1 MLERKIKD
9 NMKRDNGDLY
19 LFKLVGIGLA
29 LFYLFIYLGT
39 SFVTVGV
46 EEPKPVQK
54 EPSEYLKQEIQ
65 LEDAKILGKFWN
77 DKGHFIVVYRDTTK
91 APEIVEVDASEWE
104 LMEVG
109 VNFVTVGVGSKEETK
124 TVQRES
130 LGFQESRLEA
140 KLEDATILGKF
151 WNSKGHFIVV
161 YNGTTK
167 TPKIL
172 EVDLDEWELIDIG
185 ELY

>member
-1 MLERKIKD
+1 
-9 NMKRDNGDLY
+9 MKRDNGDY
-19 LFKLVGIGLA
+19 NLFKFVGIGLA
-29 LFYLFIYLGT
+29 LFYVFIFIGPE
-39 SFVTVGV
+39 FVTVGL
-46 EEPKPVQK
+46 EDPKPLQK

-130 LGFQESRLEA
+130 LGFQESKLRA

-167 TPKIL
+167 VPEIIK
-172 EVDLDEWELIDIG
+172 VDFSEWELMDIG
-185 ELY
+185 ERY

>member
-1 MLERKIKD
+1 MR
-9 NMKRDNGDLY
+9 RDDGDLW
-19 LFKLVGIGLA
+19 LFKLVGICTV
-29 LFYLFIYLGT
+29 LFLLFIYIGS

-91 APEIVEVDASEWE
+91 APEIVEVNASEWE

-109 VNFVTVGVGSKEETK
+109 VNFETVGVGSKEETK

-130 LGFQESRLEA
+130 LGFQESKLRA

-167 TPKIL
+167 VPEIIK
-172 EVDLDEWELIDIG
+172 VDFSEWELMDIG
-185 ELY
+185 ERY

>member
-1 MLERKIKD
+1 
-9 NMKRDNGDLY
+9 MKRDNGDLY

-39 SFVTVGV
+39 SFVTVGL
-46 EEPKPVQK
+46 EEPKPVK
-54 EPSEYLKQEIQ
+54 TEPSVYLKQEIQ
-65 LEDAKILGKFWN
+65 LKDAKIHGKFWN

-109 VNFVTVGVGSKEETK
+109 VNFVTVGVGSKEEPK

-167 TPKIL
+167 APEIIK
-172 EVDLDEWELIDIG
+172 VDFSEWELMDIG

>member
-1 MLERKIKD
+1 MR
-9 NMKRDNGDLY
+9 RDDGDLW
-19 LFKLVGIGLA
+19 LFKLVGICTV
-29 LFYLFIYLGT
+29 LFLLFIYIGS
-39 SFVTVGV
+39 SFVTVGL

-161 YNGTTK
+161 YNEETK
-167 TPKIL
+167 APEIF
-172 EVDLDEWELIDIG
+172 EVYYSEWQYMRVG
-185 ELY
+185 ERY